1 MSNSN
6 DIKEKF
12 YEDLKATTGTVTKED
27 KFVIL
32 GDFNVKFGADYKT
45 WEGVLGKHGIGKCNR
60 NSLLLLETY
69 STFNLLMTNSVF
81 HLPHRNKT
89 SWMHPC
95 SKH

>member
-1 MSNSN
+1 MSVQLALTGKHCVTILSCYIPTMSNSN

-45 WEGVLGKHGIGKCNR
+45 WEGV
-60 NSLLLLETY
+60 
-69 STFNLLMTNSVF
+69 
-81 HLPHRNKT
+81 
-89 SWMHPC
+89 
-95 SKH
+95 